1 MSASS
6 TSKAKPTGFTRPR
19 GPFAAF
25 AFPHFRRV
33 WVASVIF
40 SLGNWGERLATGWV
54 VLNETDSVF
63 LAAATFAVR
72 QAPQLIFAPIGG
84 AASDRFSRGKIML
97 VAGVYKAVVMSALA
111 IVAMNNLE
119 PLWLV
124 FVILAFSGIG
134 HSFELPTIQGMVT
147 GSVPRDIRMNAVAVQ
162 STGMRAVGALG
173 ALAAGFAINLLG
185 VPATFIA
192 SGAMYAL
199 GGLLALFANRGIRTK
214 VTQKT
219 GSVVRDTID
228 GLKLMSTLPI
238 VRMILITAVMV
249 EIFGFAYG
257 AVMPAVA
264 KDVLE
269 VDEKGLGTL
278 TMMAGFG
285 SMFGTLFLMMLGNF
299 QRKGLLLI
307 GIAFAYGTFLAT
319 FSAFGSYAIALVL
332 IMGVGAAAAAFD
344 AMQWTL
350 LQLNVPDEM
359 RGRAVG
365 AWVFAIG
372 FGWIGHLGLGA
383 VGELIGVQWALAA
396 AGLVVIATGAS
407 AMILSPSLRKL

>member
-1 MSASS
+1 MTTQVSS
-6 TSKAKPTGFTRPR
+6 KSHTPTFSRPR

-25 AFPHFRRV
+25 AFPRFRKV
-33 WVASVIF
+33 WIASVVF

-54 VLNETDSVF
+54 VLNETESVF

-72 QAPQLIFAPIGG
+72 QAPQLIVAPIGG
-84 AASDRFSRGKIML
+84 AAADRFSRGNIML
-97 VAGVYKAVVMSALA
+97 LAGIYKAIVLSALA
-111 IVAMNNLE
+111 LITANGLE
-119 PLWLV
+119 PLWVV
-124 FVILAFSGIG
+124 FVILAFSGVG
-134 HSFELPTIQGMVT
+134 HSFELPAVQGMVT
-147 GSVPRDIRMNAVAVQ
+147 GSVPRNIRMNAVAVQ
-162 STGMRAVGALG
+162 STGMRAIGALG

-185 VPATFIA
+185 VPVTFLA
-192 SGAMYAL
+192 SGASFAL
-199 GGLLALFANRGIRTK
+199 GGVLALFANKDLQAGGAQRS
-214 VTQKT
+214 

-228 GLKLMSTLPI
+228 GLKIMSTMPI
-238 VRMILITAVMV
+238 VRMILITAVVV

-264 KDVLE
+264 KEVLS

-285 SMFGTLFLMMLGNF
+285 SMFGTIFLMLLGDF
-299 QRKGLLLI
+299 KRKGLLLI

-319 FSAFGSYAIALVL
+319 FSAFGSYAIALLL
-332 IMGVGAAAAAFD
+332 IMGVGASAAAFD

-350 LQLNVPDEM
+350 LQLNVPDQM

-383 VGELIGVQWALAA
+383 LGELIGVQWALAA
-396 AGLVVIATGAS
+396 AGAIVVATGMLA
-407 AMILSPSLRKL
+407 LFSPSLRRL

>member
-1 MSASS
+1 MTTQLPSS
-6 TSKAKPTGFTRPR
+6 QHIPRFSRPR

-25 AFPHFRRV
+25 AFPRFRKV
-33 WVASVIF
+33 WIASVVF

-54 VLNETDSVF
+54 VLNETESVF

-84 AASDRFSRGKIML
+84 AAADRFSRGKIML
-97 VAGVYKAVVMSALA
+97 LAGIYKSIILSALA
-111 IVAMNNLE
+111 LITANGLE

-124 FVILAFSGIG
+124 FLILAFSGIG
-134 HSFELPTIQGMVT
+134 HSFELPAVQGMVT
-147 GSVPRDIRMNAVAVQ
+147 GSVPRNIRMNAVAVQ

-185 VPATFIA
+185 VPATFLA
-192 SGAMYAL
+192 SGASFAL
-199 GGLLALFANRGIRTK
+199 GGVLALFANRGLQAAVIQRS
-214 VTQKT
+214 

-228 GLKLMSTLPI
+228 GLKMMSTMPI
-238 VRMILITAVMV
+238 VRLILLTAVVV

-264 KDVLE
+264 KDVLS

-285 SMFGTLFLMMLGNF
+285 SMFGTIFLMLLGNF
-299 QRKGLLLI
+299 KRKGLLLI

-319 FSAFGSYAIALVL
+319 FSAFGSYAVALVL
-332 IMGVGAAAAAFD
+332 IMGVGASAAAFD

-350 LQLNVPDEM
+350 LQLNVPDQM

-383 VGELIGVQWALAA
+383 VGELIGVQWALAI
-396 AGLVVIATGAS
+396 AGAIVVATGAF
-407 AMILSPSLRKL
+407 ALLSPSLRRL

>member
-1 MSASS
+1 MTTQVSS
-6 TSKAKPTGFTRPR
+6 KSHTPTFSRPR

-25 AFPHFRRV
+25 AFPRFRKV
-33 WVASVIF
+33 WIASVVF

-54 VLNETDSVF
+54 VLNETESVF

-84 AASDRFSRGKIML
+84 AAADRFSRGNIML
-97 VAGVYKAVVMSALA
+97 LAGIYKAIVLSALA
-111 IVAMNNLE
+111 LITANGLE
-119 PLWLV
+119 PLWVV
-124 FVILAFSGIG
+124 FVILAFSGVG
-134 HSFELPTIQGMVT
+134 HSFELPAVQGMVT
-147 GSVPRDIRMNAVAVQ
+147 GSVPRNIRMNAVAVQ
-162 STGMRAVGALG
+162 STGMRAIGALG

-185 VPATFIA
+185 VPVTFLA
-192 SGAMYAL
+192 SGASFAL
-199 GGLLALFANRGIRTK
+199 GGVLALFANKDLQAGGAQRS
-214 VTQKT
+214 

-228 GLKLMSTLPI
+228 GLKIMSTMPI
-238 VRMILITAVMV
+238 VRMILITAVVV

-257 AVMPAVA
+257 AVLPAVA
-264 KDVLE
+264 KEVLS

-285 SMFGTLFLMMLGNF
+285 SMFGTIFLMLLGDF
-299 QRKGLLLI
+299 KRKGLLLI

-319 FSAFGSYAIALVL
+319 FSAFGSYAIALLL
-332 IMGVGAAAAAFD
+332 IMGVGASAAAFD

-350 LQLNVPDEM
+350 LQLNVPDQM

-383 VGELIGVQWALAA
+383 LGELIGVQWALAA
-396 AGLVVIATGAS
+396 AGAIVVATGMLA
-407 AMILSPSLRKL
+407 LFSPSLRRL

>member
-1 MSASS
+1 
-6 TSKAKPTGFTRPR
+6 
-19 GPFAAF
+19 
-25 AFPHFRRV
+25 
-33 WVASVIF
+33 
-40 SLGNWGERLATGWV
+40 
-54 VLNETDSVF
+54 
-63 LAAATFAVR
+63 
-72 QAPQLIFAPIGG
+72 
-84 AASDRFSRGKIML
+84 
-97 VAGVYKAVVMSALA
+97 
-111 IVAMNNLE
+111 
-119 PLWLV
+119 
-124 FVILAFSGIG
+124 
-134 HSFELPTIQGMVT
+134 
-147 GSVPRDIRMNAVAVQ
+147 MNAVAIQ

-173 ALAAGFAINLLG
+173 ALAAGFAISWLG
-185 VPATFIA
+185 VPATFFA
-192 SGAMYAL
+192 SGIAFVI
-199 GGLLALFANRGIRTK
+199 GGFLALLANRGLRVK
-214 VTQKT
+214 VVEQT
-219 GSVVRDTID
+219 GSVIRDVFD

-238 VRMILITAVMV
+238 VRMILITAVLV

-264 KDVLE
+264 KEVLN

-307 GIAFAYGTFLAT
+307 TVAGAYGLFLAT
-319 FSAFGSYAIALVL
+319 FSAFGSYAVALVL
-332 IMGVGAAAAAFD
+332 IMGVGASAAAFD

-383 VGELIGVQWALAA
+383 VGELIGVDWALAA
-396 AGLVVIATGAS
+396 AGIVVISTGLGAR
-407 AMILSPSLRKL
+407 IDTPSLRRL

>member
-1 MSASS
+1 MTSSS
-6 TSKAKPTGFTRPR
+6 TSFTFSRPR
-19 GPFAAF
+19 GLFAAF
-25 AFPHFRRV
+25 AFPKFRRV
-33 WVASVIF
+33 WLASVIF

-54 VLNETDSVF
+54 VLNETDDVF

-84 AASDRFSRGKIML
+84 AVADRFSRGKIML
-97 VAGVYKAVVMSALA
+97 AIGIYKALILTVLA
-111 IVAMNNLE
+111 IIAANGLE

-124 FVILAFSGIG
+124 FVILGFSGIG
-134 HSFELPTIQGMVT
+134 QSFELPAVQGMVT
-147 GSVPRDIRMNAVAVQ
+147 SSVPRAFRMNAVAVQ
-162 STGMRAVGALG
+162 STGMRAVGAVG
-173 ALAAGFAINLLG
+173 ALAAGFAIGALG
-185 VPATFIA
+185 VPVTFLA
-192 SGAMYAL
+192 SGSTFVI
-199 GGLLALFANRGIRTK
+199 GSVLAFFANNGLQTRAVVRTE
-214 VTQKT
+214 
-219 GSVVRDTID
+219 SVVRDVID

-238 VRMILITAVMV
+238 VRMILITAVLV

-264 KDVLE
+264 KKALDVDSE
-269 VDEKGLGTL
+269 GLGTL
-278 TMMAGFG
+278 TMMAGIG
-285 SMFGTLFLMMLGNF
+285 SVLGSLFLMALGNF
-299 QRKGLLLI
+299 RRKGLLLL
-307 GIAFAYGTFLAT
+307 GIAIAYGTFLAT
-319 FSAFGSYAIALVL
+319 FSALGSYAVALVM

-383 VGELIGVQWALAA
+383 VGEAVGVQIALAG
-396 AGLVVIATGAS
+396 AGIVVVITG
-407 AMILSPSLRKL
+407 ILVFLLSPSMRRI